1 MCVTPHPRTRA
12 LCLSYFEPSGLG
24 RTPLTG
30 ISLGSPSCQLRPCPH
45 LLVLSSSGLGG
56 ADRGAQQPC
65 FGALSF
71 LPWGTSLWPA
81 GCGCQK
87 TAWRTQQLNGDGV
100 LPAASPLLEQRGVQV
115 PAREA
120 QGGPRRSPPLQKRD
134 RKRPNHVGTH
144 HHVCRDGQISPAQ
157 GRIKKARLWE
167 ARTGPTASI
176 QHRTL
181 SRIHFLL
188 RGVGPRREE
197 EVKITQSCSGD

>member
-12 LCLSYFEPSGLG
+12 LCLSYFEPSVLG

-56 ADRGAQQPC
+56 VDRGAQQPC

-100 LPAASPLLEQRGVQV
+100 LPAASPLLGRGVFKYL
-115 PAREA
+115 PARPREA
-120 QGGPRRSPPLQKRD
+120 PGDPHPCKNVTGSDLITWEPITTSVGMDRSLQ
-134 RKRPNHVGTH
+134 
-144 HHVCRDGQISPAQ
+144 
-157 GRIKKARLWE
+157 
-167 ARTGPTASI
+167 
-176 QHRTL
+176 
-181 SRIHFLL
+181 L
-188 RGVGPRREE
+188 RAG
-197 EVKITQSCSGD
+197 